1 MALTQSLKDFFRSR
15 ILGRRRPTKWPFVP
29 GQNYVLDDTAPVV
42 VVIPD
47 NELLAQ
53 NLAALSVQGLC
64 MVSLVGRGVSDV
76 EKLIRNVEANLAVHC
91 IILAGGDEG
100 KAYPAL
106 EALGAIFDESAEISE
121 KAAAV
126 AHDLRGRLKSLDLA
140 ALHKRVRVVDML
152 TCVDLDRIIADVHK
166 HGTEG
171 IRPDTGFVVQSYDT
185 TLGVQRVIAPTG
197 IAHDFRPDKA
207 GTFVIGTTGK
217 SIVVEHYN
225 SKDELLRLIEG
236 TNARDLCIML
246 IRNGW
251 VSRLDHAAYLG
262 RELTLA
268 EIAIAQGV
276 PYVQK
281 SQGTADDTSS
291 SSSDNP

>member
-15 ILGRRRPTKWPFVP
+15 ILGRRPQGKWPFVP
-29 GQNYVLDDTAPVV
+29 GRNHVLDDTAPVV
-42 VVIPD
+42 VAVPD
-47 NELLAQ
+47 NELLTE

-64 MVSLVGRGVSDV
+64 MVSMVGRGVSDV
-76 EKLIRNVEANLAVHC
+76 EKLIRNVDANLAVHC
-91 IILAGGDEG
+91 IVLAGGDEG

-106 EALGAIFDESAEISE
+106 EALHAVFSDGTEISD
-121 KAAAV
+121 KAAAL
-126 AHDLRGRLKSLDLA
+126 AHDLRGRLSTVDLA
-140 ALHKRVRVVDML
+140 ALQKRVRVVDML
-152 TCVDLDRIIADVHK
+152 TCVELDKIIASVHK

-185 TLGVQRVIAPTG
+185 TLGIPRVIAPTG
-197 IAHDFRPDKA
+197 IAQDYHPDKA
-207 GTFVIGTTGK
+207 GTYVIGTKGR

-236 TNARDLCIML
+236 ENARDLCIML

-268 EIAIAQGV
+268 EKAIEQDV

-281 SQGTADDTSS
+281 SQVAPDDTSPGP
-291 SSSDNP
+291 SDNS

>member
-1 MALTQSLKDFFRSR
+1 MALTQGLKDFFRSR
-15 ILGRRRPTKWPFVP
+15 ILGRRQAKRWPFIP
-29 GQNYVLDDTAPVV
+29 GKNYVLDDTAPVIV
-42 VVIPD
+42 AIPD
-47 NELLAQ
+47 NELLTE

-64 MVSLVGRGVSDV
+64 MVSMVGRGVSDV
-76 EKLIRNVEANLAVHC
+76 EKLIRNVDANLAVHC
-91 IILAGGDEG
+91 IVLAGGDEG
-100 KAYPAL
+100 KAYPVL
-106 EALGAIFDESAEISE
+106 EALHAVFSDGAETSE
-121 KAAAV
+121 KAAAL
-126 AHDLRGRLKSLDLA
+126 AHDLRGRLKTLDLV
-140 ALHKRVRVVDML
+140 ALRKRVRVVDML
-152 TCVDLDRIIADVHK
+152 ACVELDKIIASIHK

-171 IRPDTGFVVQSYDT
+171 IRPDTGFIVQSYDT
-185 TLGVQRVIAPTG
+185 TLGIQRVIAPTG
-197 IAHDFRPDKA
+197 IAHDFHPDKA
-207 GTFVIGTTGK
+207 GTYVIGTKGK

-268 EIAIAQGV
+268 EMAIEQGV

-281 SQGTADDTSS
+281 SQVEPDDTSPS
-291 SSSDNP
+291 SSENS

>member
-1 MALTQSLKDFFRSR
+1 M
-15 ILGRRRPTKWPFVP
+15 
-29 GQNYVLDDTAPVV
+29 LDDTAPVV

-47 NELLAQ
+47 NELLTE

-64 MVSLVGRGVSDV
+64 MVSMVSGSASSI

-91 IILAGGDEG
+91 VILAGGDEG
-100 KAYPAL
+100 KTYPAL
-106 EALGAIFDESAEISE
+106 EALGAIFDDSAEISE
-121 KAAAV
+121 KAAAL
-126 AHDLRGRLKSLDLA
+126 AHDLRGRLKALDLA
-140 ALHKRVRVVDML
+140 TLGKRVRVVDML
-152 TCVDLDRIIADVHK
+152 ACVDLDRIIASVHK

-197 IAHDFRPDKA
+197 IAHDFHPDKA
-207 GTFVIGTTGK
+207 GAYVIGTKGD
-217 SIVVEHYN
+217 SIIVEHYN

-236 TNARDLCIML
+236 ANARDLCIML

-268 EIAIAQGV
+268 EMAIEQGV

-281 SQGTADDTSS
+281 SQVPADDTSPG
-291 SSSDNP
+291 SSDSS